1 MQKGNS
7 LRPKKKF
14 KTAHIIVGRLHR
26 RWSELFYEQD
36 GRRILRLKQHTLPQQ
51 HQKQEHPTRE
61 HKPVYE
67 SCRQWFMTEG
77 DVDDFIFYH
86 SEEQVSQR

>member
-1 MQKGNS
+1 M
-7 LRPKKKF
+7 
-14 KTAHIIVGRLHR
+14 
-26 RWSELFYEQD
+26 
-36 GRRILRLKQHTLPQQ
+36 KQHTLPKPCA
-51 HQKQEHPTRE
+51 KQEYPTSQ

>member
-1 MQKGNS
+1 MVCIFDGK
-7 LRPKKKF
+7 
-14 KTAHIIVGRLHR
+14 LHR
-26 RWSELFYEQD
+26 IYGELFYEQD